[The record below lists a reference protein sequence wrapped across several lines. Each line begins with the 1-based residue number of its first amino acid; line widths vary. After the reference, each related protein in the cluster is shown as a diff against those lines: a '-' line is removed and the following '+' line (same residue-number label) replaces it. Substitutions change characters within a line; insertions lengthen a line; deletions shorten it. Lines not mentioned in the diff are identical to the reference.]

1 MAGYCISGRLHNFL
15 RELYSLTIKKFV
27 IFSIVVHIGIFI
39 GLYFIPE
46 GGNKKPGAFLARLI
60 SPEELQ
66 KTEIRPLSPPSSK
79 MKKSEPF
86 RVTRKPPAF
95 PIRPRYIPS
104 PDKPVVPDMGKE
116 TGKPLPEGVYPGSS
130 KSGKAGEGLDA
141 RTRPGSTESYSI
153 SNKSGVSEKDSLSDR
168 PGYLDRAKLFDR
180 GVIGESARK
189 ELPDA
194 QKKKD
199 DSLTFDTSDY
209 RYAGYMRKLK
219 EKIESIWV
227 YPPEAQARGLY
238 GDLKIRFTIKRNGK
252 LGAVELVRTSGYKML
267 DDAAIKALKDGE
279 PYWPV
284 PEEWGMESYTI
295 LGHFVYS
302 IYGYSVR

>member
-1 MAGYCISGRLHNFL
+1 M
-15 RELYSLTIKKFV
+15 TIKKFIV
-27 IFSIVVHIGIFI
+27 FSIVVHIGIFI
-39 GLYFIPE
+39 VLYFIPE
-46 GGNKKPGAFLARLI
+46 GGNKKPAAFLASLI

-66 KTEIRPLSPPSSK
+66 KPEIRPLLPPPPA
-79 MKKSEPF
+79 KKKPAPF
-86 RVTRKPPAF
+86 RLPHNPPAP
-95 PIRPRYIPS
+95 PIRPSYIPS

-116 TGKPLPEGVYPGSS
+116 TGKPLPEGVHPKPGDRDKGGEPGTRRSS
-130 KSGKAGEGLDA
+130 STGVAEKHGRQDK
-141 RTRPGSTESYSI
+141 PGYSLKEQLYDPEIIGDIAMKGTE
-153 SNKSGVSEKDSLSDR
+153 NKPEKDDL
-168 PGYLDRAKLFDR
+168 
-180 GVIGESARK
+180 
-189 ELPDA
+189 
-194 QKKKD
+194 
-199 DSLTFDTSDY
+199 LTFDTSDY

-219 EKIESIWV
+219 DKIESIWV
-227 YPPEAQARGLY
+227 YPPEAQATGLY